1 MLLTFVI
8 AWRAIVWLC
17 AWTWVGL
24 TRAIGA
30 HDLVTWQML
39 ANIIDVFIGSPSD
52 LDGGI
57 LLDAVRI
64 ALLAAVLEY
73 SVATQRD
80 RLRPA
85 AEVI

>member
-1 MLLTFVI
+1 
-8 AWRAIVWLC
+8 
-17 AWTWVGL
+17 
-24 TRAIGA
+24 
-30 HDLVTWQML
+30 ML

-73 SVATQRD
+73 AVATQRD

-85 AEVI
+85 AAEAGASRPISESGTSL